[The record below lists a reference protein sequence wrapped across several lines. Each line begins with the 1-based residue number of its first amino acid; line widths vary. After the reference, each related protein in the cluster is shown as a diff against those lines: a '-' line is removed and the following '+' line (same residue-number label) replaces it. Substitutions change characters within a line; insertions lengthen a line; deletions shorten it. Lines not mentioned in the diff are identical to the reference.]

1 MSLILSSIFLI
12 SGLVFIIVGA
22 FGIYRFNNVFTRI
35 HALSLIDNI
44 GVNLMLIGLIFLQES
59 WVSMIK
65 VILLIVLILLLSPLA
80 CHAIANAAYHE
91 NKSKDDGNDG
101 IFN

>member
-1 MSLILSSIFLI
+1 MLQTLSFIFLI
-12 SGLVFIIVGA
+12 TGFVFTIIGVL
-22 FGIYRFNNVFTRI
+22 GIYRFNNIFTRI

-44 GVNLMLIGLIFLQES
+44 GVNLMFLGLVFLQES
-59 WVSMIK
+59 YVSMIK
-65 VILLIVLILLLSPLA
+65 IILIICLILLLGPLA

-91 NKSKDDGNDG
+91 SKLQQDDDG